1 MSGAFSQQTA
11 RLIFEFRDGEAC
23 FFCQRG
29 LRWADRGFGWSL
41 HHREP
46 RKMGG
51 RKDAH
56 LSRPSNGLTLCG
68 SGTTG
73 CHGRVE
79 SDRDW
84 ALSMGLLVS
93 AFGSNRPVNIPV
105 RRGDGSLWFLTDDGR
120 AIRCEDPG
128 F

>member
-1 MSGAFSQQTA
+1 MSGAFTPKTA
-11 RLIFEFRDGEAC
+11 RLVFARDQESCFRCG
-23 FFCQRG
+23 QG
-29 LRWADRGFGWSL
+29 LRWEDRGFGWSL

-56 LSRPSNGLTLCG
+56 LSRPSNALTLCG
-68 SGTTG
+68 SGVTG
-73 CHGRVE
+73 CHGLVE

-93 AFGSNRPVNIPV
+93 AFGSERPVDIPV
-105 RRGDGSLWFLTDDGR
+105 RKRDGSLWYLTDDGR
-120 AIRCEDPG
+120 AIRSEDPG